1 MTSIFPKSQ
10 KAETIEHLQA
20 DKERSHSSKPVNTI
34 AITIAI
40 PIALANARAVS
51 LHICSMSANAWEP
64 GMACSRSQLAH
75 VCAHTPSIENT
86 THTSIVNRSHDHHKK
101 KYFIS
106 LCLHMPVCAY
116 TFVMVGLAQDTHIS
130 LWPSSYSLQAWP
142 RLQLA
147 MVWQEIRRWQRISL
161 FCPHIASNKAGS
173 CKILAAGCTTNGNLP
188 AQGMGPPQPPLRDT
202 AVASYKAIALLLR
215 PMVPRTLTSGRH
227 DLPDNSLVIHCQV
240 VMASQGL

>member
-1 MTSIFPKSQ
+1 
-10 KAETIEHLQA
+10 
-20 DKERSHSSKPVNTI
+20 
-34 AITIAI
+34 
-40 PIALANARAVS
+40 
-51 LHICSMSANAWEP
+51 
-64 GMACSRSQLAH
+64 
-75 VCAHTPSIENT
+75 
-86 THTSIVNRSHDHHKK
+86 
-101 KYFIS
+101 
-106 LCLHMPVCAY
+106 
-116 TFVMVGLAQDTHIS
+116 MVGLAQDTHIS

-147 MVWQEIRRWQRISL
+147 MIWQEIRRWQRISL

-240 VMASQGL
+240 GALRQLIWWSWQLSDGQPKGFEDNVTTLRLQLLLLQLGSQTCRFANQLGVLLLQLPEPVLVELWSSSRHCAAWHHVTSVLSLMAMACK